1 MEKEFVFSKRNI
13 LGEVSNWAVR
23 QSPYHR
29 PDNLEVV
36 LDKFN
41 GIIKEVPQ
49 YPTMTYR
56 QIEEMLQGLKTIP
69 EFMLWNERKNG
80 RQGMGISAAGHHDDG
95 SITFYDAKADDD
107 FIDLDAL
114 IRNVANSIVR
124 EGTEKSIP
132 EILGEPELKEVK

>member
-13 LGEVSNWAVR
+13 LGEVANWAVR

-41 GIIKEVPQ
+41 EIIKEVPQ

-56 QIEEMLQGLKTIP
+56 QIKEMLQGLKTIP
-69 EFMLWNERKNG
+69 DFMLWNERKNG

-95 SITFYDAKADDD
+95 SITFYNAKADDD

-132 EILGEPELKEVK
+132 EILGEPELKEI

>member
-13 LGEVSNWAVR
+13 LGEVANWAVR

-41 GIIKEVPQ
+41 EIIKEVTQ

-56 QIEEMLQGLKTIP
+56 QIKEMLQGLKTIP

-95 SITFYDAKADDD
+95 SVTFYNAKADDD

-124 EGTEKSIP
+124 EGAERSIP
-132 EILGEPELKEVK
+132 EILGEP